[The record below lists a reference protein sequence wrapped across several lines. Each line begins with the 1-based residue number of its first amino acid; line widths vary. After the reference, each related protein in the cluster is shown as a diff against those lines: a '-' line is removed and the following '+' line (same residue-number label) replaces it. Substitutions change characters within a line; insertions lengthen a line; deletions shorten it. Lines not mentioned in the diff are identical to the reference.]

1 MAVIACMS
9 QSRRGSK
16 TTEAEKVMVEEIEVK
31 EVHHYDHHDHRDCHL
46 THDDTEPDC
55 ECALEELEEMDA
67 WTKTMVAIRVMT
79 AFKRRRKK
87 RLEEEKEKAKKER
100 RKTLWRRLGFKL
112 RVFNMFA
119 TKISSEDPAKERLIK
134 LKRKLGRHQLFH
146 LLVMWPSPCVLGD
159 ITLESEE
166 EACHY
171 QGKIEESLQY
181 QLGYQLQVGDTILT
195 HFTSMEYGQEGAKGK
210 RRKSKVF
217 ER

>member
-1 MAVIACMS
+1 
-9 QSRRGSK
+9 
-16 TTEAEKVMVEEIEVK
+16 MVEEIEVK

-55 ECALEELEEMDA
+55 ECALEEELEEMDA
-67 WTKTMVAIRVMT
+67 WTKTLVAIRVLT

-146 LLVMWPSPCVLGD
+146 ILCMSPSPCVLGD